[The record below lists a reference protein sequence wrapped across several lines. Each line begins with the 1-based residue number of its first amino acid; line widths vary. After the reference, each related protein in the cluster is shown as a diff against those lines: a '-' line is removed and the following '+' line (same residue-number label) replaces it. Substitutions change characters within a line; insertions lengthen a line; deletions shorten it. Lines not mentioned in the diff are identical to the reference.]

1 MERGDQRTGDTATL
15 SETARVLERAS
26 TGRSSRRHIAA
37 HIGEDR
43 RVHGVCFHA
52 PQTVAWSEVA
62 DPRIE
67 QPNDAIVSVEVA
79 GLCGSDLHPYFGR
92 EVGLDPGTVMGH
104 EFVGRVLDVGAAVQ
118 TVRPGDRVY
127 APFSTSCGRCPACA
141 SGLTSRCERGQL
153 FGWRSDGVGLH
164 GGQAE
169 RVRVPLADGTLKPV
183 PDGLSSD
190 AALLLGDNFSTA
202 CFCADLAAI
211 DPDGVTVIIGSG
223 SVGLLGILA
232 AQMAGARHIVA
243 VDPVPE
249 RRARAAKLGAVVAE
263 PGPEVSSAV
272 AALGGSRGA
281 DSVMEFVG
289 LPGAQ
294 RLAWEV
300 LRPGGVMAVIGCHSA
315 PTFAFSP
322 AEAYDKNLT
331 YRTGRCP
338 ARAYMDRLTDRVV
351 REMSHIAGVVT
362 HRFAPQDCVRAYDVF
377 AHQRDGCVKA
387 VFEF

>member
-1 MERGDQRTGDTATL
+1 MAM
-15 SETARVLERAS
+15 
-26 TGRSSRRHIAA
+26 
-37 HIGEDR
+37 
-43 RVHGVCFHA
+43 HGVCFRA
-52 PQTVAWSEVA
+52 PGEVAWQEVA
-62 DPRIE
+62 EPRLE
-67 QPNDAIVSVEVA
+67 MATDAIVQVDLA

-104 EFVGRVLDVGAAVQ
+104 EFVGRVIDVGDD
-118 TVRPGDRVY
+118 VRGVRQGDRVF
-127 APFSTSCGRCPACA
+127 APFSTSCGECA
-141 SGLTSRCERGQL
+141 TCRTGLTSRCERGQL
-153 FGWRSDGVGLH
+153 FGWISGGVGLH

-169 RVRVPLADGTLKPV
+169 RVRVPLADGTLKVV
-183 PDGLSSD
+183 PDGLSD
-190 AALLLGDNFSTA
+190 EAALLLGDNLGTA
-202 CFCADLAAI
+202 WYCAELAELH
-211 DPDGVTVIIGSG
+211 PDGIVVVIGCG

-232 AQMAGARHIVA
+232 ARAEGVTRVVA

-249 RRARAAKLGAVVAE
+249 RRARAAALGAEVCE
-263 PGPEVSSAV
+263 PGPDV
-272 AALGGSRGA
+272 ARVVASLGGSRGA

-289 LPGAQ
+289 LPSAQ

-315 PTFAFSP
+315 PFAFSP
-322 AEAYDKNLT
+322 SEAYDKNLT

-338 ARAYMDRLTDRVV
+338 ARRQMERLTDRVMRDLPQV
-351 REMSHIAGVVT
+351 TQVIT